1 MRESA
6 RVRLSLPETWMGL
19 ARTVFLRERRVGRT
33 GREEEEEEEEESQ
46 EQGLLQK
53 RQETGNVLTFDFL
66 LPENKMIA
74 ELWKSS

>member
-1 MRESA
+1 MR
-6 RVRLSLPETWMGL
+6 L

-66 LPENKMIA
+66 LLENKMIA
-74 ELWKSS
+74 ELWKSA

>member
-33 GREEEEEEEEESQ
+33 EREEEEEEESQ

-66 LPENKMIA
+66 LPENKLLA
-74 ELWKSS
+74 ELWKSA